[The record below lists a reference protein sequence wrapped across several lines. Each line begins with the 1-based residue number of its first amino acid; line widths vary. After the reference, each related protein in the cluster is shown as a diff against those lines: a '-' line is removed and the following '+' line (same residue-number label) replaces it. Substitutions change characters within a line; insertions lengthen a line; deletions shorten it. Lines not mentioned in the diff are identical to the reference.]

1 MKELVS
7 YLAQALVEH
16 PEEVRVSQVEGE
28 RSIILELRVASSDM
42 GKVIGKQGRV
52 AKALRTV
59 VKAAAPRG
67 EKLVYLEIVG

>member
-52 AKALRTV
+52 AKAL
-59 VKAAAPRG
+59 ADRG
-67 EKLVYLEIVG
+67 EGSGSPGRETGLP